1 METQEQNK
9 VDVKLKKWVK
19 GLLKDHV
26 ITLTFTKKDGTERVM
41 KATLAEQWL
50 PTDTEG
56 WTSNDTRKHSEDA
69 LAVWDTEVQAWRAFR
84 WDSLKSVA
92 LTLQ

>member
-1 METQEQNK
+1 METQTQTQNNL
-9 VDVKLKKWVK
+9 DDDLKEWVK
-19 GLLKDHV
+19 SLLKENV

-41 KATLAEQWL
+41 KATLAEDWVP
-50 PTDTEG
+50 PTNGET
-56 WTSNDTRKHSEDA
+56 TRKQNDESQ
-69 LAVWDTEVQAWRAFR
+69 AVWDTEAQGWRAFR